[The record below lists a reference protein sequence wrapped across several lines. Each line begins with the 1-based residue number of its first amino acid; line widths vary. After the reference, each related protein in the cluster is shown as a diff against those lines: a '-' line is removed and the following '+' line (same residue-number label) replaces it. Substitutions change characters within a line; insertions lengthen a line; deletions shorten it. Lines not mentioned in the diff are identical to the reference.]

1 MKNKLFIS
9 LISFVLVFAIIFT
22 FPLTAFADANGAVN
36 MKIDGY
42 DRQSLMNDG
51 ILTSATSQYYV
62 YMPIMSDGI
71 KYERVNPN
79 AFSYSEAGR
88 WTWSNW
94 GLGTYN
100 STTNYYTFSK
110 RIFFADTT
118 RRYVSNYNFT
128 QNFFVIPK
136 NTSVRLTFI
145 INLSGEVQ
153 YYRDVYELNDI
164 SIYTNNPHQSTDK
177 FVAFNTGLETS
188 YNWGP
193 NGPYEGTNCS
203 QWFISK
209 TFTAGNTDVYVNS
222 IHLNMNAI
230 DWDSSILPL
239 EYCGKMFQTCLFIE
253 YLEEDKDP
261 AEKLSI
267 FSFFDSVGRW
277 FYDIYNNIVNGFS
290 NVGNWFTGLGESIGS
305 YFSDLWDNITDGF
318 NSIITVITAPFNS
331 WLEPI
336 ANVVLFGVDGFIS
349 LARGIFSL
357 VGGSS

>member
-9 LISFVLVFAIIFT
+9 LISFVLVFAILFT
-22 FPLTAFADANGAVN
+22 FPLTAFADANGSVN
-36 MKIDGY
+36 MKLDGY
-42 DRQSLMNDG
+42 DRQSLMDEG
-51 ILTSATSQYYV
+51 IITSATSQYYV

-71 KYERVNPN
+71 KYDRFNPN
-79 AFSYSEAGR
+79 SIYPSEAGR
-88 WTWSNW
+88 WTCSKW
-94 GLGTYN
+94 GLGNYN

-118 RRYVSNYNFT
+118 RRYTNNYNFS

-136 NTSVRLTFI
+136 NTSVRLSFLIRLT
-145 INLSGEVQ
+145 GEVQ

-164 SIYTNNPHQSTDK
+164 SIYTNELHQSSDK
-177 FVAFNTGLETS
+177 FVSFNTGGESSVYMGS
-188 YNWGP
+188 YVG
-193 NGPYEGTNCS
+193 EGTNCS
-203 QWFISK
+203 QWIISK

-230 DWDSSILPL
+230 DWDASILPL
-239 EYCGKMFQTCLFIE
+239 EYCGTMFLTCLFIE
-253 YLEEDKDP
+253 YLEPDKDP
-261 AEKLSI
+261 ADKFSLL
-267 FSFFDSVGRW
+267 SFFSSVGNW

-305 YFSDLWDNITDGF
+305 YFIDLWDNITDGF
-318 NSIITVITAPFNS
+318 NNIVSVISAPFHS

-336 ANVVLFGVDGFIS
+336 INIVQFGVNGFIS
-349 LARGIFSL
+349 LAQGIFTL